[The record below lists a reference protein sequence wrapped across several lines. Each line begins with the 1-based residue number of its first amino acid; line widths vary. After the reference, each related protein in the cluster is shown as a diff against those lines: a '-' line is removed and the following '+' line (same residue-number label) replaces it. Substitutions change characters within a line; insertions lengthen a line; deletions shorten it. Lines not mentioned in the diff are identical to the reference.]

1 MKTYK
6 QLTYEQR
13 CQIYALSKTGMS
25 QNKIATQLK
34 VSQSTI
40 SREFSRNTGKR
51 GYRFKQAQTSTD
63 TRRLAACKAIKMT
76 NKLIVVIESK
86 LNEKW
91 SPEQVS
97 GWLRED
103 QNINVSH
110 ETIYQHIW
118 SDKLCGGDL
127 FQHLRRKGKA
137 YQSRSKDKQAGR
149 GFIKNRVSID
159 ERPHIV
165 DDKSRVGDW
174 EIDLVIGKGHS
185 GALITI
191 VERKTSFTVST
202 RVDDK
207 SAKTV
212 TAATITLL
220 APFKGAVFTITADNG
235 KEFAYHEK
243 MTEHLQC
250 DVYFAD
256 PYCSWQRGL
265 NENTNGLLRQ
275 YWPKSTDFKK
285 VSQSAVQDVIVN
297 LNDRPR
303 KKLNYKTPAKLMAEH
318 MVAIAA

>member
-1 MKTYK
+1 
-6 QLTYEQR
+6 
-13 CQIYALSKTGMS
+13 MS
-25 QNKIATQLK
+25 QNKIAKQLK

-63 TRRLAACKAIKMT
+63 TRRLVARKAIKMT
-76 NKLIVVIESK
+76 TALIALIESK
-86 LNEKW
+86 LIIKW

-103 QNINVSH
+103 QSIDISY

-118 SDKLCGGDL
+118 SDKKSGGHL

-149 GFIKNRVSID
+149 GFIKNRISID
-159 ERPHIV
+159 ERPHVV
-165 DDKSRVGDW
+165 DDKSRMGDW

-185 GALITI
+185 GALVTI

-212 TAATITLL
+212 TAATIALL
-220 APFKGAVFTITADNG
+220 APFKGAVLTITADNG

-243 MTEHLQC
+243 MTESLKC

-256 PYCSWQRGL
+256 TYCSWQRGL